1 MTIFL
6 EGSLTFFF
14 AGRSV
19 IGDVSHVTFF
29 VVTVVA
35 FNGTIVHRF
44 FNLNEQKNKRHNNEF
59 LKVENVLITPA
70 EFCCNPLIKPL
81 SMRYAHDTF
90 TTLTSLKRGVKTT
103 PNLLCCSK

>member
-44 FNLNEQKNKRHNNEF
+44 FNLLNEQKNKRHNNEF

-70 EFCCNPLIKPL
+70 KFQPSNKAL
-81 SMRYAHDTF
+81 
-90 TTLTSLKRGVKTT
+90 V
-103 PNLLCCSK
+103 

>member
-44 FNLNEQKNKRHNNEF
+44 FNLNETKKIND
-59 LKVENVLITPA
+59 ITMS
-70 EFCCNPLIKPL
+70 F
-81 SMRYAHDTF
+81 
-90 TTLTSLKRGVKTT
+90 
-103 PNLLCCSK
+103 SKLRMFS